1 MSTNTPGMMIII
13 SSPSGAG
20 KTTIVKLLS
29 KKFNYQISISHTT
42 RKPRKE
48 EINTRDYFFTNKLKF
63 LKLIK
68 KDYFIEYANVFDNLY
83 GTSKEQV
90 INKLEKGE
98 NVLFDIDWQGAKQI
112 KEKKLKFKLISFF
125 ILPPSKQELLN
136 RLKNRE
142 GNNDN
147 VVKQRMR
154 NFKKDVLH
162 WDEYDFVVINQDK
175 NKCFKLINDKIRMY
189 KNGKK
194 INQDK
199 KAIINHIKNLIK

>member
-1 MSTNTPGMMIII
+1 MIII

-29 KKFNYQISISHTT
+29 KKFDYLISISHTT

-48 EINTRDYFFTNKLKF
+48 EVNTRDYFFISRLKF

-68 KDYFIEYANVFDNLY
+68 KNYFIEYANVFDNLY

-125 ILPPSKQELLN
+125 ILPPSRQELFD
-136 RLKNRE
+136 RLRKRE
-142 GNNDN
+142 GNNDD

-175 NKCFKLINDKIRMY
+175 KKCFKQINDKIRMY

-199 KAIINHIKNLIK
+199 KAVINHIKDLIK

>member
-1 MSTNTPGMMIII
+1 MSTNTNGMMIII

-29 KKFNYQISISHTT
+29 KKFDYLISISHTT

-48 EINTRDYFFTNKLKF
+48 EVNTRDYFFISRLKF

-68 KDYFIEYANVFDNLY
+68 KNYFIEYANVFDNLY

-125 ILPPSKQELLN
+125 ILPPSRQELFD
-136 RLKNRE
+136 RLRKRE
-142 GNNDN
+142 GNNDD

-154 NFKKDVLH
+154 NIKKDVLH

-175 NKCFKLINDKIRMY
+175 KKCFKQINDKIRMY

>member
-1 MSTNTPGMMIII
+1 MMIII

-29 KKFNYQISISHTT
+29 KKFDYLISISHTT

-48 EINTRDYFFTNKLKF
+48 EVNTRDYFFISRLKF

-68 KDYFIEYANVFDNLY
+68 KNYFIEYANVFDNLY

-125 ILPPSKQELLN
+125 ILPPSRQELFD
-136 RLKNRE
+136 RLRKRE
-142 GNNDN
+142 GNNDD

-175 NKCFKLINDKIRMY
+175 KKCFKQINDKIRMY

-199 KAIINHIKNLIK
+199 KAVINHIKDLIK

>member
-1 MSTNTPGMMIII
+1 MSTNTNGMMIII

-29 KKFNYQISISHTT
+29 KKFDYLISISHTT

-48 EINTRDYFFTNKLKF
+48 EVNTRDYFFISRLKF

-68 KDYFIEYANVFDNLY
+68 KNYFIEYANVFDNLY

-125 ILPPSKQELLN
+125 ILPPSRQELFD
-136 RLKNRE
+136 RLRKRE
-142 GNNDN
+142 GNNDD

-175 NKCFKLINDKIRMY
+175 KKCFKQINDKIRMY

-199 KAIINHIKNLIK
+199 KAVINHIKDLIK

>member
-29 KKFNYQISISHTT
+29 KKFDYLISISHTT

-48 EINTRDYFFTNKLKF
+48 EVNTRDYFFTNKLKF

-90 INKLEKGE
+90 INKLEKGK

-175 NKCFKLINDKIRMY
+175 SKCFKLINDKIRMY

>member
-1 MSTNTPGMMIII
+1 MSTHTPGMMIII

-29 KKFNYQISISHTT
+29 KKFDYSISISHTT

-48 EINTRDYFFTNKLKF
+48 EVNTRDYFFTNKLKF

-90 INKLEKGE
+90 INKLEKGK

-112 KEKKLKFKLISFF
+112 KEKKF
-125 ILPPSKQELLN
+125 
-136 RLKNRE
+136 
-142 GNNDN
+142 
-147 VVKQRMR
+147 
-154 NFKKDVLH
+154 
-162 WDEYDFVVINQDK
+162 
-175 NKCFKLINDKIRMY
+175 
-189 KNGKK
+189 
-194 INQDK
+194 
-199 KAIINHIKNLIK
+199 

>member
-1 MSTNTPGMMIII
+1 MSTHTSGMIIII

-29 KKFNYQISISHTT
+29 KKFDYLISISHTT

-48 EINTRDYFFTNKLKF
+48 EVNTRDYFFTNKLKF

-90 INKLEKGE
+90 INKLEKGK

-175 NKCFKLINDKIRMY
+175 SKCFKLINDKIRMY

>member
-1 MSTNTPGMMIII
+1 MSTHTSGMMIII

-29 KKFNYQISISHTT
+29 KKFDYLISISHTT

-48 EINTRDYFFTNKLKF
+48 EVNTRDYFFTNKLKF

-90 INKLEKGE
+90 INKLEKGK

-175 NKCFKLINDKIRMY
+175 SKCFKLINDKIRMY

>member
-1 MSTNTPGMMIII
+1 MSTHTSGMMIII

-29 KKFNYQISISHTT
+29 KKFDYLISISHTT

-48 EINTRDYFFTNKLKF
+48 EVNTRDYFFTNKLKF

-90 INKLEKGE
+90 INKLEKGK

-175 NKCFKLINDKIRMY
+175 SKCFKLINDKIKMY

>member
-1 MSTNTPGMMIII
+1 MMIII

-29 KKFNYQISISHTT
+29 KKFDYLISISHTT

-48 EINTRDYFFTNKLKF
+48 EVNTRDYFFTNKLKF

-90 INKLEKGE
+90 INKLEKGK

-175 NKCFKLINDKIRMY
+175 SKCFKLINDKIRMY

>member
-1 MSTNTPGMMIII
+1 MSTHTPGMMIII

-29 KKFNYQISISHTT
+29 KKFDYLISISHTT

-48 EINTRDYFFTNKLKF
+48 EVNTRDYFFTNKLKF

-90 INKLEKGE
+90 INKLEKGK

-175 NKCFKLINDKIRMY
+175 SKCFKLINDKIRMY

>member
-1 MSTNTPGMMIII
+1 MSTHTPGMMIII

-29 KKFNYQISISHTT
+29 KKFDYLISISHTT

-48 EINTRDYFFTNKLKF
+48 EVNTRDYFFTNKLKF

-90 INKLEKGE
+90 INKLEKGK

-175 NKCFKLINDKIRMY
+175 SKCFKLINDKIRMY
-189 KNGKK
+189 KNGAD
-194 INQDK
+194 Q
-199 KAIINHIKNLIK
+199 NLFIRRKL

>member
-1 MSTNTPGMMIII
+1 MSTHTSGMMIII

-29 KKFNYQISISHTT
+29 KKFDYLISISHTT

-48 EINTRDYFFTNKLKF
+48 EVNTRDYFFTNKLKF

-68 KDYFIEYANVFDNLY
+68 NDYFIEYANVFDNLY

-90 INKLEKGE
+90 INKLEKGK

-175 NKCFKLINDKIRMY
+175 SKCFKLINDKIRMY

>member
-1 MSTNTPGMMIII
+1 MSTHTPGMMIII

-29 KKFNYQISISHTT
+29 KKFDYLISISHTT

-48 EINTRDYFFTNKLKF
+48 EVNTRDYFFTNKLKF

-90 INKLEKGE
+90 INKLEKGK

-142 GNNDN
+142 GNNDD

-175 NKCFKLINDKIRMY
+175 SKCFKLINDKIRMY

>member
-1 MSTNTPGMMIII
+1 MSTHTPGMMIII

-29 KKFNYQISISHTT
+29 KKFDYLISISHTT

-48 EINTRDYFFTNKLKF
+48 EVNTRDYFFTNKLKF

-68 KDYFIEYANVFDNLY
+68 NDYFIEYANVFDNLY

-90 INKLEKGE
+90 INKLEKGK

-175 NKCFKLINDKIRMY
+175 SKCFKLINDKIRMY

>member
-1 MSTNTPGMMIII
+1 MSTHTPGMMIII

-29 KKFNYQISISHTT
+29 KKFDYLISISHTT

-48 EINTRDYFFTNKLKF
+48 EVNTRDYFFTNRLKF

-142 GNNDN
+142 GNNDD

-175 NKCFKLINDKIRMY
+175 KKCFKQINDKIRMY

-199 KAIINHIKNLIK
+199 KAVINHIKDLIK